1 MSKVKPMAI
10 WQHDKVL
17 PYILTRLKEKI
28 AEITPVKK
36 IILFG
41 SRGRLPLESWS
52 ELEGKDW
59 DILVQAGCKLK
70 NAHVLVDEPYHLDIL
85 VLDESQLKEFCRNK
99 ITKQLY
105 PVNELELLTN
115 QNKHNGNTG
124 N

>member
-1 MSKVKPMAI
+1 MSKVKPLAI

-17 PYILTRLKEKI
+17 PYILTNLKDKI
-28 AEITPVKK
+28 SEITTVQK

-41 SRGRLPLESWS
+41 SRGRLPLEQWN

-70 NAHVLVDEPYHLDIL
+70 NAHVLVDEDYHLDLL
-85 VLDESQLKEFCRNK
+85 VLDEKQVKKFCLNK

-105 PVNELELLTN
+105 PVNELELFTN
-115 QNKHNGNTG
+115 QKKHNGNTG